1 MQVQRSMKMKAPLV
15 RALHAFPFFR
25 RPKEVSQ
32 TTYRLCRG
40 YFHVNVKV
48 QLYKGGGG
56 VGWGGTLKVNHPT
69 WLSTRA
75 LTENQLLK
83 SKPREQLLTWESCPG
98 YPVKVGLSRKY
109 QQTTLHVRHTMW
121 YGFQKLRFEMGHFI

>member
-1 MQVQRSMKMKAPLV
+1 MKMKAPLV

-56 VGWGGTLKVNHPT
+56 GGVGGDAESQPPNLAIHSSSDW
-69 WLSTRA
+69 
-75 LTENQLLK
+75 K
-83 SKPREQLLTWESCPG
+83 SAS
-98 YPVKVGLSRKY
+98 
-109 QQTTLHVRHTMW
+109 
-121 YGFQKLRFEMGHFI
+121 